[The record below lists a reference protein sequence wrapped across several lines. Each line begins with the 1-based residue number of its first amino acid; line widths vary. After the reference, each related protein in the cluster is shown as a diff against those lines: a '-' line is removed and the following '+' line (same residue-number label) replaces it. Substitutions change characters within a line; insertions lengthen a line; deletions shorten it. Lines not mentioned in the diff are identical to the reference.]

1 MANGQTPMLNL
12 GGSNTPPEYLAQQ
25 QQLNRQQQLAQ
36 LLMQQGQQMPS
47 GQMVSGRYVAPSFF
61 QYAAPLFQTYAGM
74 KLAEKGDKAAVDLAQ
89 KIKNKEAEDINK
101 FFQYQ
106 YGSPRQVTEMAGP
119 FGEGVGEGNKDIPM
133 PVAEIPEVQRNP
145 QMAYQVAAQ
154 SQSPILRQQLA
165 DMLKGRTVKEGET
178 FYRYNPLTGKEE
190 AVLEGGMSLPSEVKA
205 AAIRVGLDPTKA
217 NTWGPNELQL
227 INNRIEADKRAG
239 KTDVSVNL
247 GQKGFDNTLKLRSDF
262 RSEPV
267 YKSFQEIESAYSQI
281 NKSLDQK
288 TAAGDLAASTKLMK
302 LLDPTSVVRESE
314 LAMAMNA
321 TGKLDQL
328 YNYANKIATG
338 QFLNPTQVKEFRAL
352 ANEFYATAYDQYNN
366 KREEYVGIAKRNELN
381 VDDVV
386 GKPPKAP
393 TVAQPPMFA
402 VNQTTGERIKSTDG
416 GKTWKPVPKAK

>member
-227 INNRIEADKRAG
+227 INNRIEADKIAG
-239 KTDVSVNL
+239 KTVVNV
-247 GQKGFDNTLKLRSDF
+247 GQKDFDNTLKLRSDF

-267 YKSFQEIESAYSQI
+267 YKTFQEIESAYSQI

-352 ANEFYATAYDQYNN
+352 ANEFYTTAYDQYNT
-366 KREEYVGIAKRNELN
+366 KRDEYVGIAERNKLN
-381 VDDVV
+381 VEDVV
-386 GKPPKAP
+386 GKTPKAP
-393 TVAQPPMFA
+393 TVERPPIYA
-402 VNQTTGERIKSTDG
+402 NNGSQRIVSTDG
-416 GKTWKPVPKAK
+416 GMTWKPAPPAGKKQ

>member
-1 MANGQTPMLNL
+1 MSNGQMPMINV
-12 GGSNTPPEYLAQQ
+12 GGNIPPEFQQ
-25 QQLNRQQQLAQ
+25 QQQALNRQQQLAQ
-36 LLMQQGQQMPS
+36 LLMQQGQSVPS

-74 KLAEKGDKAAVDLAQ
+74 KLAEKGDKAAMDLAQ
-89 KIKNKEAEDINK
+89 KIKGQEAQDINK

-106 YGSPRQVTEMAGP
+106 YGAPRQVTEMAGP

-165 DMLKGRTVKEGET
+165 EMLKGRTVKEGET

-190 AVLEGGMSLPSEVKA
+190 AVLEGGTTLPSEVKA

-227 INNRIEADKRAG
+227 INNRIEADKVAG
-239 KTDVSVNL
+239 KTVVNV
-247 GQKGFDNTLKLRSDF
+247 GQKDFDNTLKLRSDF
-262 RSEPV
+262 RAEPV

-352 ANEFYATAYDQYNN
+352 ANEFYTTAYDQYNT
-366 KREEYVGIAKRNELN
+366 KRDEYVGIAERNKLN
-381 VDDVV
+381 VEDVV
-386 GKPPKAP
+386 GKPPKTP
-393 TVAQPPMFA
+393 TVAQTPIYA
-402 VNQTTGERIKSTDG
+402 NNGSQRIVSTDG
-416 GKTWKPVPKAK
+416 GMTWKPATPAGKKQ